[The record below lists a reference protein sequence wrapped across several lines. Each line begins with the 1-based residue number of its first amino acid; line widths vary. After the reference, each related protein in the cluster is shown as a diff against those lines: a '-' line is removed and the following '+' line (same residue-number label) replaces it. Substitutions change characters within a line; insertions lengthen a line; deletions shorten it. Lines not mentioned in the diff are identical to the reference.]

1 MPLIGGTILMQN
13 NDTAPDPC
21 LQCYVHHR
29 QQLVAH
35 LTRLGGCR
43 ALAEDLAQ
51 DAWLKLAQ
59 VMLEQRVDNPKA
71 YIFRIATNLLRDA
84 MRHRALLGAPDEA
97 PLELIEA
104 VQGDPCAL
112 VENRC
117 ALQCVLRQ
125 LDDLPPRCREVFELA
140 RLEELSQ
147 AEIAGRLGI
156 SVNTVIAQLA
166 KARQRLERP

>member
-1 MPLIGGTILMQN
+1 MRN
-13 NDTAPDPC
+13 NKIPDSC

-59 VMLEQRVDNPKA
+59 VMPEQRLDNPKA
-71 YIFRIATNLLRDA
+71 YLFRIATNLLRDA
-84 MRHRALLGAPDEA
+84 LRHRALVGVSDEA

-104 VQGDPCAL
+104 VQADPCGL
-112 VENRC
+112 VENQC

-125 LDDLPPRCREVFELA
+125 LADLPPRCREVFELA
-140 RLEELSQ
+140 RLEGLSQ

>member
-1 MPLIGGTILMQN
+1 MRDN
-13 NDTAPDPC
+13 NKIPEAC
-21 LQCYVHHR
+21 LQCYIHHR

-43 ALAEDLAQ
+43 ALAEDLAH

-59 VMLEQRVDNPKA
+59 VMPAQHLDNPKA
-71 YIFRIATNLLRDA
+71 YLFRIATNLLRDA
-84 MRHRALLGAPDEA
+84 LRHRALVGASDEA

-104 VQGDPCAL
+104 VQADPCGL
-112 VENRC
+112 VEHQC
-117 ALQCVLRQ
+117 ALLRVLRQ

-140 RLEELSQ
+140 RLEALSQ
-147 AEIAGRLGI
+147 AEIAERLGI

>member
-1 MPLIGGTILMQN
+1 MRN
-13 NDTAPDPC
+13 NNKIPEAC
-21 LQCYVHHR
+21 LQCYIHHR

-59 VMLEQRVDNPKA
+59 VMPEQSLANPKA
-71 YIFRIATNLLRDA
+71 YLFRIATNLLRDA
-84 MRHRALLGAPDEA
+84 LRHRALVGAGDEA

-104 VQGDPCAL
+104 VQADPCGL
-112 VENRC
+112 VEHQC
-117 ALQCVLRQ
+117 ALRCVLRQ
-125 LDDLPPRCREVFELA
+125 LDDLPPRCRQVFELA
-140 RLEELSQ
+140 RLEGLSQ
-147 AEIAGRLGI
+147 AEIAERLGI

>member
-1 MPLIGGTILMQN
+1 MRDN
-13 NDTAPDPC
+13 NKIPDAC

-59 VMLEQRVDNPKA
+59 VMPEQSLANPKA
-71 YIFRIATNLLRDA
+71 YLFRIATNLLRDA
-84 MRHRALLGAPDEA
+84 LRHRALVGAGDEA

-104 VQGDPCAL
+104 VQADPCGL
-112 VENRC
+112 VEHQC
-117 ALQCVLRQ
+117 ALRCVLRQ
-125 LDDLPPRCREVFELA
+125 LDDLPPRCRQVFELA
-140 RLEELSQ
+140 RLEGLSQ
-147 AEIAGRLGI
+147 AEIAERLGI